1 MMETQRPKTYPDV
14 VLSTRVRLARNVV
27 DYPFPPVL
35 NETGRREIIEKA
47 AKAIEAGGF
56 TRDMRISDA
65 VYVHALAEKN
75 LVSREFADD
84 KETHALFVN
93 AEKNTYIMVCEEDH
107 IRIQAYTAGLALS
120 EAYQHAL
127 SAERILNEK
136 IRFAFDEDL
145 GYLTRCPTN
154 LGTAMRASVMM
165 FLPAL
170 TMTNRMGE
178 LKSQLEKIG
187 MTIRGMYGEGS
198 AADACLYQIS
208 NQLSLGICEEDILR
222 KTDTI
227 AQKIAEDEVSA
238 RASLF
243 KANVDTL
250 TDKIMRC
257 VGILHYAT
265 IISSKEFF
273 DCYTY
278 ARLGFCL
285 GITKTPNGKALDH
298 LLYEIMPANILLC
311 SRQNNLN
318 DPKFRDKLRAQ
329 MIHKQLPVQ

>member
-1 MMETQRPKTYPDV
+1 MESARPQTFSNI
-14 VLSTRVRLARNVV
+14 VLSSRVRLARNIV

-35 NETGRREIIEKA
+35 NETGRREIIEKT
-47 AKAIEAGGF
+47 AKAVTANGF
-56 TRDMRISDA
+56 VSDTQISDP

-93 AEKNTYIMVCEEDH
+93 TETSTYIMVCEEDH
-107 IRIQAYTAGLALS
+107 IRIQAYATGLALD
-120 EAYQHAL
+120 EAYRYAL
-127 SAERILNEK
+127 AAERMLNEK
-136 IRFAFDEDL
+136 IRFAFDKDL

-222 KTDTI
+222 KTVTI
-227 AQKIAEDEVSA
+227 TQKIAEDEERA
-238 RASLF
+238 RMALF
-243 KANVDTL
+243 KANTDAL

-257 VGILHYAT
+257 VGILHYASM
-265 IISSKEFF
+265 ISSKEFF

-285 GITKTPNGKALDH
+285 GIIQAPDSNTLDH
-298 LLYEIMPANILLC
+298 LLYEIMPANILKN
-311 SRQNNLN
+311 SGQNDLN
-318 DPKFRDKLRAQ
+318 DSRLRDKLRAQ
-329 MIHKQLPVQ
+329 IIHKQLQAK